1 MSWIYCN
8 LRCEWN
14 SIYWL
19 SKGYLPYGACKTKLA
34 LTEGMCHPVQVFKV
48 FIGYVYITHTAL
60 GLNSWDAL
68 DGNGV
73 DCWLLTP
80 LMPTTCEATHLLVA
94 GSDRTVRP
102 TCVALH
108 CSKQPLDASS
118 TCKCCQHNFNTCVFW
133 SKWVWSQTSFFVLV
147 LRRMLAWNI
156 SLEFY
161 RAASHNQLGLF
172 GFLWAVLGPPFVLI
186 RDANFGQFCCFGF

>member
-108 CSKQPLDASS
+108 WSKQPVVHANVVNTIS
-118 TCKCCQHNFNTCVFW
+118 THVFFEVYGGI
-133 SKWVWSQTSFFVLV
+133 WVWSQTSFFVLV
-147 LRRMLAWNI
+147 PRRMLAWNI
-156 SLEFY
+156 SFF
-161 RAASHNQLGLF
+161 SFTGQLHTTS
-172 GFLWAVLGPPFVLI
+172 
-186 RDANFGQFCCFGF
+186 

>member
-108 CSKQPLDASS
+108 WSKQPVHANVVNTIS
-118 TCKCCQHNFNTCVFW
+118 THVFFEVYGFGLKPVSLF
-133 SKWVWSQTSFFVLV
+133 SKVDVGMKYLF
-147 LRRMLAWNI
+147 
-156 SLEFY
+156 EFY
-161 RAASHNQLGLF
+161 RAASHNQACSV
-172 GFLWAVLGPPFVLI
+172 FLWAVLGPPFVLI
-186 RDANFGQFCCFGF
+186 RDANFWTVLLFWILVVTNSI